1 MYLGSRNV
9 GDMNEQSCYKC
20 TVHVHKAA
28 KYKRFNV
35 NIGTIK
41 DWDKVG
47 MKGGVNM
54 VSNVDYVIW

>member
-1 MYLGSRNV
+1 MEDQFHLPYQKNLMYLGSRNV

-41 DWDKVG
+41 D
-47 MKGGVNM
+47 
-54 VSNVDYVIW
+54 